1 MVHPYPP
8 RWAAFTY
15 VGRHC
20 YSLTFPTDRRR
31 HIFVERGVVDSI
43 LTQVL
48 RAASQHG
55 FSVVAYCFMPDHL
68 HIIVCG
74 QTNSSDCKAFI
85 KAAKQYSAYYHSQA
99 ASGIRLWER
108 YGHDRVIRDEQ
119 ELAMTVRYVVGNPVR
134 AGLAS
139 HPKAYPFLGSQKYS
153 VDELLQWCDYSDAI
167 AFD

>member
-8 RWAAFTY
+8 RWAAFSY

-31 HIFVERGVVDSI
+31 HFFVNEATVDRA
-43 LTQVL
+43 LTQIL
-48 RAASQHG
+48 RASTQYE
-55 FSVVAYCFMPDHL
+55 FSLITYCFMPDHL
-68 HIIVCG
+68 HLIVRG
-74 QTNSSDCKAFI
+74 ETDTSYCKAFI

-99 ASGIRLWER
+99 ANGTRLWER
-108 YGHDRVIRDEQ
+108 YGEDRVIRDEL
-119 ELAMTVRYVVGNPVR
+119 ELALTVRYVVANPVR

-139 HPKAYPFLGSQKYS
+139 HPKDYPFLGSQKYS

-167 AFD
+167 ILD